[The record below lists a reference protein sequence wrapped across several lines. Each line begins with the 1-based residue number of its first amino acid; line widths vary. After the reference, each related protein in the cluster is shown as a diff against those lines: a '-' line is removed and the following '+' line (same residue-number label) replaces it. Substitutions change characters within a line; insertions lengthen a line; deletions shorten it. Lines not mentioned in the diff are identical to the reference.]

1 MGQLQLPHLTLLLQL
16 AHASSGKNKIT
27 STASSP
33 SSPSGRRSIP
43 KGCLAVKVGQEG
55 EEQQRFI
62 IPVSYFKHPLFVS
75 LLKVAEDEYGF
86 DQQGPITLPCHVAEF
101 RNIRGLID
109 RDSFFAG
116 TTGARHHGNL
126 VGCFK
131 A

>member
-1 MGQLQLPHLTLLLQL
+1 MGQRHLPHMTLLLHL
-16 AHASSGKNKIT
+16 AHTGSGKNKDM
-27 STASSP
+27 STGSS
-33 SSPSGRRSIP
+33 SGRHSIP

-55 EEQQRFI
+55 EEQQRFVV
-62 IPVSYFKHPLFVS
+62 PVSYFNHPLFLR

-86 DQQGPITLPCHVAEF
+86 DQQGPITLPCHVTEF

-109 RDSFFAG
+109 RDNSFAAG
-116 TTGARHHGNL
+116 GHGARHHGHL